1 MRRERLLGR
10 FPRRAAASVLV
21 PALLATLSCAVG
33 PDYRR
38 PEAVAQMP
46 ERLEGA
52 GVTWRRTEPA
62 SAAAPKGPWW
72 EVFGDPELSRLESE
86 AASANQDIRAAAA
99 RYAEARASADVA
111 RSGLFPRLAA
121 GASATRQQ
129 DSRNRPLSTTGEA
142 AGKGFTFDNYTI
154 PFDASYEV
162 DLWGRVRRQLQ
173 GARANEEASAADWQG
188 VRLSVEAEVAADYFT
203 LRSLLA
209 EERALAASVEAYQK
223 SLELTRNR
231 REAGLSSDLDVA
243 QAETLLNAARAQQP
257 ALEEARLRFVHALAV
272 LVGQSAPL
280 FHPNEEALAG
290 DPPLIQPGLPSTLLE
305 RRPDVAAAER
315 RMAAANAAIGVAE
328 AAFFP
333 VLKLGGAAGFQS
345 IESGTLL
352 SAPSRFWAVGPSLA
366 LPLFEGGQRRAGVRS
381 ARARYDETVALY
393 RQTVLRA
400 FAEVEDNLAAQRL
413 LEQQYEQEKAA
424 YLSAS
429 RQLEL
434 AQNRY
439 RGGLVSY
446 LAVATAQSAA
456 QEHARTVARLLGQR
470 YLAAVA
476 LIKSLGGRW
485 GEAEGL
491 GKEDS
496 PPGGQQR

>member
-1 MRRERLLGR
+1 MRRERHRGRLL
-10 FPRRAAASVLV
+10 RRAAAAALV

-33 PDYRR
+33 PDYHR
-38 PEAVAQMP
+38 PEAVARMP
-46 ERLEGA
+46 ERFEGA

-62 SAAAPKGPWW
+62 SAAVPKGPWW

-86 AASANQDIRAAAA
+86 AASANQDLRAAAA

-142 AGKGFTFDNYTI
+142 AGKGFTYDNYTV

-173 GARANEEASAADWQG
+173 GARASEEASAADWQG

-209 EERALAASVEAYQK
+209 EERALAASVEAYRK

-243 QAETLLNAARAQQP
+243 QAETLLNAAQAQQP

-393 RQTVLRA
+393 RQTVLKA
-400 FAEVEDNLAAQRL
+400 FAEVEDDLSAQRL
-413 LEQQYEQEKAA
+413 LEEQYERERGAYFAA
-424 YLSAS
+424 R

-434 AQNRY
+434 AQTRY
-439 RGGLVSY
+439 RSGLVSY
-446 LAVATAQSAA
+446 LQVTSAQSAA
-456 QEHARTVARLLGQR
+456 QAHEQALAVIRGQR
-470 YLAAVA
+470 FVSCVS
-476 LIKSLGGRW
+476 LIKALGGSW
-485 GEAEGL
+485 GEGPAPA
-491 GKEDS
+491 
-496 PPGGQQR
+496 PPDGPSGRKRP